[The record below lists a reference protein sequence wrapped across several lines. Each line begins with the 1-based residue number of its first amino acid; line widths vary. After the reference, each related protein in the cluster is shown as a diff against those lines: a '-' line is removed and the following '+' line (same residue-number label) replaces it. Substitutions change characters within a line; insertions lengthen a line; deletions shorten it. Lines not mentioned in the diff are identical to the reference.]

1 MAKTVQLELKKTE
14 VELLYNLV
22 QDYIDK
28 GYYYGNKDWFVV
40 MQANVSEKLEDAM
53 SELENEP

>member
-14 VELLYNLV
+14 LELLYNLV
-22 QDYIDK
+22 QDNIDS
-28 GYYYGNKDWFVV
+28 GVYWGNKDWFVV
-40 MQANVSEKLEDAM
+40 MQANVFEKLEDAR

>member
-1 MAKTVQLELKKTE
+1 MSKTVQLELKKTE
-14 VELLYNLV
+14 LELLYNLV
-22 QDYIDK
+22 QDHIDK

-53 SELENEP
+53 SELENEV